1 MPETARP
8 ILIYDDL
15 CYSCMKFAAVAN
27 ALVRGKAVVVGHY
40 SRRGIDLK
48 KSLFPKG
55 YEGLEMFW
63 FIIDG
68 HAYGGRAGLFRLLRY
83 IFLSP
88 KKSGYERNEFKFA
101 DCRNDCM
108 TTKGVFLR
116 SCSIIT
122 RHKKFEVPAGINSL
136 Q

>member
-1 MPETARP
+1 MPEIAYP

-15 CYSCMKFAAVAN
+15 CYSCTKFAAVAN

-40 SRRGIDLK
+40 SRHGIELK
-48 KSLFPKG
+48 RLLFPKG

-68 HAYGGRAGLFRLLRY
+68 RAYGGRAGLFRLLRY
-83 IFLSP
+83 IFLSA
-88 KKSGYERNEFKFA
+88 KKRGYEKNEFKFA
-101 DCRNDCM
+101 DCKNDCM
-108 TTKGVFLR
+108 NTKGVFLR

-122 RHKKFEVPAGINSL
+122 RHNKFEVPAGIDYL